1 MIRLATLIACLSLS
15 TVSHAKSTAADYG
28 KTRYPIMLVHGAGG
42 WGKMFNAYEYWY
54 GLVEAMQ
61 ADGGTVYITQL
72 SAFNSAEVRGEQLLK
87 QVQRVLAITGAD
99 KVNLIGHSFGG
110 LTARYVAQ
118 VRPDLVSSVTTVACP
133 NGGSGFADAVIQ
145 RFPSGTWRHK
155 ALADIF
161 NGAGWAIEA
170 TAGDSSPNDADQTLD
185 TVSRSG
191 IALFNAKY
199 PAGVP
204 LEACGEG
211 ALMAHGIYYF
221 SWGGGAWYTNK
232 SDISDPAAAFA
243 GGLFESP
250 NDGVAAPC
258 DTHLGMVVR
267 DNYNFNHIDEVNQL
281 FGLVPADGPNPVALF
296 RMHANRLKQLG
307 L

>member
-1 MIRLATLIACLSLS
+1 MIRIVALVVFAAANVAAKPQAT
-15 TVSHAKSTAADYG
+15 TDYG
-28 KTRYPIMLVHGAGG
+28 KTRYPIVLVHGAGG

-54 GLVEAMQ
+54 GIVEAMQ
-61 ADGGTVYITQL
+61 GDGGSVYITQL

-87 QVQRVLAITGAD
+87 QVQRVLANTGAE

-118 VRPDLVSSVTTVACP
+118 VRPDLVASVTTVACP
-133 NGGSGFADAVIQ
+133 NGGSGFADAVVQ
-145 RFPSGTWRHK
+145 RFPAGTWRHK
-155 ALADIF
+155 VLADIF

-170 TAGDSSPNDADQTLD
+170 AAGDNSPNDADQTLD

-199 PAGVP
+199 PGGVP
-204 LEACGEG
+204 LEVCGEG
-211 ALMAHGIYYF
+211 ALTANGIYYF
-221 SWGGGAWYTNK
+221 SWGGAGWYTNK
-232 SDISDPAAAFA
+232 NDISDRAAAFA
-243 GGLFESP
+243 GGLFDSP

-258 DTHLGMVVR
+258 DTHLGMVLR
-267 DNYNFNHIDEVNQL
+267 DNYNFNHLDEVNQL
-281 FGLVPADGPNPVALF
+281 FGLVPPAGPNPLSLF
-296 RMHANRLKQLG
+296 RMHANRLKQLD